1 MISRQFCQFL
11 VAVFSQLFTP
21 CIYSY
26 KLWAEAILNTARSH
40 WAHDWFPMV
49 LSEIRM
55 GPEGLGKLKFWV
67 VPLVVLRMRFP
78 LVNKMHCHRKQDVEQ
93 GLPKCA
99 RRWGA
104 IPFKRTANASHL
116 AQNWML
122 QFCALKVTLLHEKWV
137 KMVRHPGDLNAPESN
152 IFYGIR
158 IQGNVDIAGQSKTRP
173 KSIWTLR
180 RISQCTGAIRFRLSQ
195 QKIRLSRKSKK
206 F

>member
-1 MISRQFCQFL
+1 MKNLLPSKKLLRIKTF
-11 VAVFSQLFTP
+11 FTS
-21 CIYSY
+21 CIYSS
-26 KLWAEAILNTARSH
+26 KLWAEAILNNARNH
-40 WAHDWFPMV
+40 WAHDWSPLL
-49 LSEIRM
+49 LSEIHM

-137 KMVRHPGDLNAPESN
+137 QGSKNSNLVFFSIKTNCNQFLPIPQNAHFRKRSLLLIPQ
-152 IFYGIR
+152 IFAKSAHTKKSEL
-158 IQGNVDIAGQSKTRP
+158 IA
-173 KSIWTLR
+173 
-180 RISQCTGAIRFRLSQ
+180 
-195 QKIRLSRKSKK
+195 
-206 F
+206 